1 MRDQSQVG
9 RFSAWSEL
17 NYFVYQK
24 LSSRD
29 AFLSDIIIERNKT
42 SLLFLLPRQTRHYI
56 DYEQSLSF
64 LLLAV
69 YDRQKMI
76 SFV

>member
-29 AFLSDIIIERNKT
+29 AFLSDIIIERNKNLYC
-42 SLLFLLPRQTRHYI
+42 SCSRGKHGKHI